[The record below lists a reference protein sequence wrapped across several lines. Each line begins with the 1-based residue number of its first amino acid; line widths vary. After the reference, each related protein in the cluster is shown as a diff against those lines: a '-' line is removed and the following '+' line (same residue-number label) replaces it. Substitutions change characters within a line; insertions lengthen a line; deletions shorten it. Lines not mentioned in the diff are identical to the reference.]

1 MQKYNII
8 NLLKLQD
15 KNIKLDNYKID
26 PDSNTAFFFI
36 SKKVTEHSCPCCG
49 NKTKRI
55 HDHRNQIINHSPLN
69 GYFTKLVL
77 KKTRLLC
84 TNCGKKFY
92 MNYNNIVNPK
102 FRCSNSLFFDIIN
115 MLKNTS
121 MTFEQVASFFGVSSG
136 VVTKYLNFFSF
147 MMNWNCISHL
157 PKHIGIDEF
166 KGNCDGSKYL
176 FHVYDLDTKETVT
189 ILKSRKYDEI
199 VEFFNSITNRNDVEI
214 VTMDLYDTFRNAVKT
229 KLKKATIIAD
239 RFHYTRIIAKALDE
253 IRLELWRNATNST
266 EKRYLKNLKLALLT
280 NVENVD
286 SDKALKI
293 LERLNYAFDLNPTLK
308 SAYELYQS
316 FLRIKDGDTYQEK
329 VKRLRDWLD
338 DALSSTL
345 TKFESAAKTLINWN
359 KEVVNSLKYDYTNSA
374 TEGKNNKIKVIKRN
388 AYGFRKLVNLSNL
401 IKIRDLKH
409 VEI

>member
-1 MQKYNII
+1 
-8 NLLKLQD
+8 
-15 KNIKLDNYKID
+15 
-26 PDSNTAFFFI
+26 
-36 SKKVTEHSCPCCG
+36 
-49 NKTKRI
+49 
-55 HDHRNQIINHSPLN
+55 
-69 GYFTKLVL
+69 
-77 KKTRLLC
+77 
-84 TNCGKKFY
+84 
-92 MNYNNIVNPK
+92 
-102 FRCSNSLFFDIIN
+102 
-115 MLKNTS
+115 
-121 MTFEQVASFFGVSSG
+121 
-136 VVTKYLNFFSF
+136 

-345 TKFESAAKTLINWN
+345 TKFESAANTLINWN

>member
-136 VVTKYLNFFSF
+136 VVTRYLNFFSF

-293 LERLNYAFDLNPTLK
+293 LERLNYAFDLNLTLK

-316 FLRIKDGDTYQEK
+316 FLRIKDGEALEIFISGDSIVLKKYSPLNNLVELYTSCVESIYLETGNDVLIVDRDK
-329 VKRLRDWLD
+329 VVAFSGDLRKKYLNKN
-338 DALSSTL
+338 SIIG
-345 TKFESAAKTLINWN
+345 IN
-359 KEVVNSLKYDYTNSA
+359 VTNLYF
-374 TEGKNNKIKVIKRN
+374 I
-388 AYGFRKLVNLSNL
+388 
-401 IKIRDLKH
+401 
-409 VEI
+409 